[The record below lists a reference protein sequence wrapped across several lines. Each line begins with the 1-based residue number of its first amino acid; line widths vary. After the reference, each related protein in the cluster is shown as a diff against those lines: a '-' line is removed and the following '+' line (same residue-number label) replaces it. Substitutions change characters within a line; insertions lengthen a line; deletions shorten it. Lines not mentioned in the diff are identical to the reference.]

1 MSEREAGAFNPKVVF
16 GLLLFGALAFFA
28 MLYFI
33 GTGQTGGNDNNS
45 DSHAASYGL
54 NGYAGLVQL
63 LEEDGTDVSVSRN
76 QAELTEYNL
85 LVITPPKYA
94 DPEDIAKVIA
104 DRRYSGPTIVI
115 LPKWDVAPAS
125 FFTSQDVE
133 EGWVELTGASEP
145 NWAEDLDEA
154 QRDASGPYSLPIDI
168 EVEVGKRL
176 PVWRGMGMDGELPDG
191 KSVQEITDG
200 NLIGLINGG
209 SGKMLVGYLDD
220 SGNYPAYEEAAG
232 YGQSSYE
239 DDEYRDSQYGV
250 IIVAEPDL
258 MNNYGMATRNRA
270 ALARKIIRTAMDGD
284 DLPVV
289 FDVTLNGLGGTQN
302 LLTLAFT
309 PPFLAATLCLIIAM
323 FVVAWRSF
331 RRFGPAV
338 DEGRAIAYG
347 KERLVRNSAGFIQR
361 TRRLHLLSG
370 PYASM
375 MRERIAGALALR
387 RPDDDAIDNALAR
400 RLPDEPQS
408 LSHRLATLRNARTRA
423 DIIRAA
429 DALKSI
435 ERKLER

>member
-1 MSEREAGAFNPKVVF
+1 
-16 GLLLFGALAFFA
+16 
-28 MLYFI
+28 
-33 GTGQTGGNDNNS
+33 
-45 DSHAASYGL
+45 
-54 NGYAGLVQL
+54 
-63 LEEDGTDVSVSRN
+63 
-76 QAELTEYNL
+76 
-85 LVITPPKYA
+85 
-94 DPEDIAKVIA
+94 
-104 DRRYSGPTIVI
+104 
-115 LPKWDVAPAS
+115 
-125 FFTSQDVE
+125 
-133 EGWVELTGASEP
+133 
-145 NWAEDLDEA
+145 
-154 QRDASGPYSLPIDI
+154 
-168 EVEVGKRL
+168 
-176 PVWRGMGMDGELPDG
+176 
-191 KSVQEITDG
+191 VQEITDG

-375 MRERIAGALALR
+375 MRERIASALALR